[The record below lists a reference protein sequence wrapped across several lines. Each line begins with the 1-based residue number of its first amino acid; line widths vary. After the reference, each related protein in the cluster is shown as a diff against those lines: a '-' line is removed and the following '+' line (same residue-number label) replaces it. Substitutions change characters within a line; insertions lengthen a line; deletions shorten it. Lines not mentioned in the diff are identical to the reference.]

1 MRVALLGYGTV
12 GSGVYELIEKN
23 KQAVKN
29 NFGRELKVVKVL
41 VKNLDKYKDH
51 EAFDVFTNDF
61 EDIKNT
67 EVDIAVETIGGI
79 SPTDDYLKYF
89 LSKGIPVITANKD
102 LIAEKGNEL
111 IEIARENA
119 TILSF
124 EASVGGGIPILK
136 PLQESLAGN
145 EIKNISAVLNGT
157 TNYILTK
164 MYEEDMGYDEALQ
177 MAQDM
182 GFAEADPT
190 SDVEGLD
197 AMRKLVILSTIGYK
211 KHIKWTDLP
220 LTGISKV
227 TDRDIAYAKEE
238 KFKIKLIAFSEDMGD
253 SIYGTVRPVFID
265 KQSKYAKI
273 DNEFNAVLVEGD
285 AVGELMFTGKGAGKY
300 PTASAILGD
309 LMDIIQNKKIL
320 PSYIYQE
327 EVKIIKYY
335 PKKAKYII
343 RFVAKD
349 LNLLTAKL
357 FSLFSDYGMKL
368 TLSPESQSL
377 YVQVVEKNEE
387 ILLEKLNQITDTF
400 NCSYMHY
407 LVFDK

>member
-12 GSGVYELIEKN
+12 GSGVYELIQRN
-23 KQAVKN
+23 KQAVQQ
-29 NFGRELKVVKVL
+29 NFGRELEVAKVL
-41 VKNLDKYKDH
+41 VKNLEKYKDH
-51 EAFDVFTNDF
+51 EAYELFTNNFDDVI
-61 EDIKNT
+61 EAK
-67 EVDIAVETIGGI
+67 VDIAIETIGGI
-79 SPTDDYLKYF
+79 SPTGDYLKYF
-89 LSKGIPVITANKD
+89 LSHGIPVITANKD
-102 LIAEKGNEL
+102 LIAEIGNEL
-111 IEIARENA
+111 IEIARENH

-164 MYEEDMGYDEALQ
+164 MYEEDMGYDDALA

-190 SDVEGLD
+190 SDVEGYD
-197 AMRKLVILSTIGYK
+197 AMRKLVILSSIGYK
-211 KHIKWTDLP
+211 KHIRWTDLP
-220 LTGISKV
+220 LQGISKV
-227 TDRDIAYAKEE
+227 TARDIAYAKEE
-238 KFKIKLIAFSEDMGD
+238 NYKIKLIAFSEDMGD
-253 SIYGTVRPVFID
+253 AIYGTVRPVFITQ
-265 KQSKYAKI
+265 QSKYAKI

-320 PSYIYQE
+320 PTYNYQD

-335 PKKAKYII
+335 PKEAKYII
-343 RFVAKD
+343 RFISKD
-349 LNLLTAKL
+349 LNVLTSKL
-357 FSLFSDYGMKL
+357 FSLFSDHGMKL

-377 YVQVVEKNEE
+377 YVQVIEKD
-387 ILLEKLNQITDTF
+387 EKALIKKLDQITEIIKCTYF
-400 NCSYMHY
+400 HY
-407 LVFDK
+407 LVYDK